1 MIKDLDINLKRKV
14 RLIAGGNEESGFKCI
29 KHYYSKE
36 PYGVCGFTPDAKFP
50 VLNGEK
56 GGAII
61 KLISN
66 IDDKSLYISGGI
78 EFNTIPDKVYIKNV
92 EKLGKDN
99 ICFDINNI
107 SINYDNGNYIV
118 YGKGGHSSKPE
129 KSINPILATIKLLS
143 ENIDEKWTKDLYKL
157 INQDNIN
164 GNLFGLNIE
173 GKCGILSMVP
183 TIINIV
189 DGKLEVVLSVRYPE
203 ILTIE
208 DIIKI

>member
-1 MIKDLDINLKRKV
+1 M
-14 RLIAGGNEESGFKCI
+14 
-29 KHYYSKE
+29 
-36 PYGVCGFTPDAKFP
+36 
-50 VLNGEK
+50 
-56 GGAII
+56 
-61 KLISN
+61 
-66 IDDKSLYISGGI
+66 
-78 EFNTIPDKVYIKNV
+78 
-92 EKLGKDN
+92 GKDN

-208 DIIKI
+208 DIIKNLICIWSKIILINLSLLGKI

>member
-1 MIKDLDINLKRKV
+1 ML
-14 RLIAGGNEESGFKCI
+14 
-29 KHYYSKE
+29 
-36 PYGVCGFTPDAKFP
+36 
-50 VLNGEK
+50 
-56 GGAII
+56 
-61 KLISN
+61 SN

-78 EFNTIPDKVYIKNV
+78 EFNTIPDKVYIKNI

-99 ICFDINNI
+99 ICFDINKI
-107 SINYDNGNYIV
+107 SISYDNDNYIV
-118 YGKGGHSSKPE
+118 HGKGGHSSKPE

-189 DGKLEVVLSVRYPE
+189 DGKLEVVLSARYPE
-203 ILTIE
+203 ILSIE
-208 DIIKI
+208 EIMKKFNLYMEKIILINLSLLGKI